1 MRFTSSVLKRTGT
14 MRPLASPL
22 GSFGRPIF
30 GLVCFAM
37 FSELLNDYR
46 LHGRLRRKDGWD
58 MKYRHVASGSCWIV
72 RRVYPSV
79 DLIRLG
85 MPSQT
90 KDLDNA
96 IPYRLA
102 LEFLDY

>member
-1 MRFTSSVLKRTGT
+1 
-14 MRPLASPL
+14 
-22 GSFGRPIF
+22 
-30 GLVCFAM
+30 
-37 FSELLNDYR
+37 
-46 LHGRLRRKDGWD
+46 